1 MSPLASRKA
10 KRALATVLSL
20 TAGLMVAGAAGLVG
34 YPFYTD
40 LRASRQQDTLAAEFA
55 SSPEIKAAYQDPQN
69 PERRKVK
76 LADGQPL
83 TRIIISKLRVDT
95 VVVEGTS
102 LRALAAGAGHYIDT
116 PLPGEPGN
124 VAIAGHRTMNGKPF
138 ENLDRLSPGDK
149 VILITP
155 FARHTYEV
163 VTPFEGHQN
172 PWVTTPNDWKVAAPT
187 RDSVLTLTTCHP
199 KGSARE
205 RLVARAKLL
214 SSEPLTK
221 S

>member
-10 KRALATVLSL
+10 KRALATILSL

-40 LRASRQQDTLAAEFA
+40 LRAQRQQDTLAAEFA
-55 SSPEIKAAYQDPQN
+55 TSPQVKAAYQN
-69 PERRKVK
+69 PGGRKVK
-76 LADGQPL
+76 LADGAPL
-83 TRIIISKLRVDT
+83 TRIVIPKLRVDT

-102 LRALAAGAGHYIDT
+102 QRALAAGAGHYPDS

-138 ENLDRLSPGDK
+138 EHLDRLSPGDK

-163 VTPFEGHQN
+163 VSPFEGHLN
-172 PWVTTPNDWKVAAPT
+172 PWVTAPNDWKVAAPT
-187 RDSVLTLTTCHP
+187 KDAVLTLTTCHP
-199 KGSARE
+199 KGTARE